1 MDVNKPEKNYEV
13 AEETPDTRYSRAEK
27 IWDDR
32 IGAAAVRA
40 KNWRIAAL
48 SSLMITALA
57 VGGMVYIG
65 SQSKIVPYI
74 VQVDSKS
81 GAILSVAPTDKRTK
95 ANDQEIEFFLW
106 NFTKKARSI
115 PKDMIVY
122 RANWEEL
129 YTYLDS
135 ATTNKINSMAISEGY
150 QKKLKEGQTTLL
162 KLKGFNRYSGQ
173 DNTYQVRWEESLYDA
188 SGKLMNVTSMEAFYT
203 IEFIKVQS
211 ETIHINPLGL
221 IIKDFSISEER

>member
-1 MDVNKPEKNYEV
+1 M
-13 AEETPDTRYSRAEK
+13 
-27 IWDDR
+27 
-32 IGAAAVRA
+32 
-40 KNWRIAAL
+40 
-48 SSLMITALA
+48 
-57 VGGMVYIG
+57 
-65 SQSKIVPYI
+65 
-74 VQVDSKS
+74 
-81 GAILSVAPTDKRTK
+81 
-95 ANDQEIEFFLW
+95 
-106 NFTKKARSI
+106 
-115 PKDMIVY
+115 Y